1 METLLLMTNAEAANT
16 LALVA
21 WVLTFFIVLNIGLL
35 AYTMIR
41 NSLAAKRGTSP
52 AAPKKPE
59 KEKKKKGLS
68 LSKAPKE
75 PAAEPVRSENV
86 SQAAA
91 PVPPAPVSTVPDEE
105 GEYLPEGT
113 FQISLT
119 DLANPERTFYAEGKA
134 SYLVGRRPQMDLCI
148 PDDGYVS
155 GTHCKFEL
163 EDGDL
168 YLTDLES
175 SNGTK
180 VNGEKI
186 TEKTKVTEDDIVRI
200 GKLEY
205 KVKY

>member
-1 METLLLMTNAEAANT
+1 MNTLLIMTNAEAADT

-21 WVLTFFIVLNIGLL
+21 WVLTFFIALNVCIL
-35 AYTMIR
+35 AYTIVR
-41 NSLAAKRGTSP
+41 NYKAKKRADMLRPLEEMPQEPVKVEKKFFKGKKEAA
-52 AAPKKPE
+52 AE
-59 KEKKKKGLS
+59 KEED
-68 LSKAPKE
+68 A
-75 PAAEPVRSENV
+75 
-86 SQAAA
+86 
-91 PVPPAPVSTVPDEE
+91 
-105 GEYLPEGT
+105 YLPEGT

-119 DLANPERTFYAEGKA
+119 DLSNPERTFYAEGKA

-163 EDGDL
+163 LDGDL

-186 TEKTKVTEDDIVRI
+186 TDKTKVTETDVIRI
-200 GKLEY
+200 GKMEY
-205 KVKY
+205 RVNY